1 MDIDQEKRMAGDY
14 EIIHALHIGDREI
27 VLGENP
33 SAPEDERYVCAFC
46 QQHEIFANYTEVMV
60 SDDYPELVNLFGE
73 RVAEQS
79 EKTRIALNGPKIQGI
94 PNSAITAENCEQVS
108 YQEDIRGKVVVIRPE
123 VLRREYRHATCQ
135 LQLCTSGSGAYPNS
149 RGTACYCTELY
160 SPGRGRGLSAATF
173 SASSPRRTCPN
184 GQSITWS
191 CDRLKRNETLVTG
204 RAADMGSRMNA
215 GYLITDSIHIGTT
228 EFVLGVSIAERSMF
242 VTWACQGSDYYYW
255 GHYHSDLL
263 AAKKDLLER
272 AGAEL
277 EYQMTKQERS
287 GEQPEKSGKERERE

>member
-1 MDIDQEKRMAGDY
+1 MNIDQEKRMAGDY

-60 SDDYPELVNLFGE
+60 SDDYPELVKLFGE
-73 RVAEQS
+73 RVAEQA

-94 PNSAITAENCEQVS
+94 SNSAITAEDCEQVS

-160 SPGRGRGLSAATF
+160 S
-173 SASSPRRTCPN
+173 
-184 GQSITWS
+184 GQ
-191 CDRLKRNETLVTG
+191 DR
-204 RAADMGSRMNA
+204 
-215 GYLITDSIHIGTT
+215 
-228 EFVLGVSIAERSMF
+228 
-242 VTWACQGSDYYYW
+242 
-255 GHYHSDLL
+255 
-263 AAKKDLLER
+263 
-272 AGAEL
+272 
-277 EYQMTKQERS
+277 
-287 GEQPEKSGKERERE
+287 KSVV

>member
-33 SAPEDERYVCAFC
+33 SATEDERYVCAFC

-60 SDDYPELVNLFGE
+60 SDDYPELVKLFGE
-73 RVAEQS
+73 RVAEQA

-94 PNSAITAENCEQVS
+94 PNSAITAEDCEQVS

-160 SPGRGRGLSAATF
+160 SGQRARFERSDILGVIAPEDLPRVFDHGYTGLNGRKDKRATGLGLYLSRRILDQLGHTISIASEPGRGTRVTIGLDSL
-173 SASSPRRTCPN
+173 RM
-184 GQSITWS
+184 
-191 CDRLKRNETLVTG
+191 
-204 RAADMGSRMNA
+204 RA
-215 GYLITDSIHIGTT
+215 
-228 EFVLGVSIAERSMF
+228 E
-242 VTWACQGSDYYYW
+242 
-255 GHYHSDLL
+255 
-263 AAKKDLLER
+263 
-272 AGAEL
+272 
-277 EYQMTKQERS
+277 
-287 GEQPEKSGKERERE
+287 